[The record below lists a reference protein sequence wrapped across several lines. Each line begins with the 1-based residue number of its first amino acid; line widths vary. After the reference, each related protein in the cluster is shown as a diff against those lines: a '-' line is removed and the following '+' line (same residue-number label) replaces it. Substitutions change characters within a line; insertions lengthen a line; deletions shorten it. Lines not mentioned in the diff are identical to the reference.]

1 MTKTERTIYAI
12 LGPTRYNIFPLV
24 CAVDQVMHLL
34 FECKVAMEDILEVIV
49 GNIQD
54 EYDNDEPVIQKIDDD
69 TYLISGLA
77 PLAKV
82 AEELGIEFEETEFET
97 LNGYLISRLD
107 KIPDEDEHSRIE
119 ACGYLFQIEKVANK
133 MIETVR
139 VRRLPEEAVAD
150 EIQE

>member
-1 MTKTERTIYAI
+1 M
-12 LGPTRYNIFPLV
+12 
-24 CAVDQVMHLL
+24 
-34 FECKVAMEDILEVIV
+34 
-49 GNIQD
+49 
-54 EYDNDEPVIQKIDDD
+54 
-69 TYLISGLA
+69 
-77 PLAKV
+77 

-139 VRRLPEEAVAD
+139 VSRLPEEAVAD
-150 EIQE
+150 KIQE